1 MQQRRKDKMLIR
13 TQDGKTLVNFD
24 NVTRIFVVNKRLV
37 AEMVSKENLTTI
49 SQYDSEEEA
58 ERNLEEII
66 ESYRHYNDRRISK

>member
-1 MQQRRKDKMLIR
+1 MLIR